1 MRIFVETKKQSNME
15 KQVTIFTNGKS
26 LFTLENYSL
35 SAGVCHAHGITV
47 HSKVSVLKKRAMH
60 TKGQLHYVTGIGD
73 RKVLAGISLYK
84 GAELGSF
91 KVN

>member
-1 MRIFVETKKQSNME
+1 M

-26 LFTLENYSL
+26 LFTLENYQP

-47 HSKVSVLKKRAMH
+47 HSRVSILKKRAMH
-60 TKGQLHYVTGIGD
+60 TKGQLHYVSGFGD
-73 RKVLAGISLYK
+73 RKVLN
-84 GAELGSF
+84 GATLKRGQELGNF